1 MKTIEDINELTFLV
15 EDHLFKFDFKF
26 DFEKEYSKFIHNI
39 NALITEYW
47 GDYQIELFP
56 VDFLQVLR
64 NYIINSKYDNDLF
77 FKIKEYLKTKNHNVF
92 YYKLAVFIFDLP
104 INVSYPFDIKTLSKL
119 NLTNNP
125 LSPKK
130 ASIMNQND
138 DMSKTKSETVSVLSR
153 VKTKAKS
160 HSIEIAKRT
169 AAKKLAKKATQPVI
183 AVLKALKI
191 DNPFIY
197 SMLETEQGAAFVGS
211 VIGLAA
217 PWLPIPNKKVKAVID
232 MLSDELQI
240 QGGQAAFEPMLDMVL
255 GPFVNEFSKS
265 IESLMGQAD
274 IKQLLSSNDPIGDE
288 IKKRTTK
295 RKPKKVSKTTK
306 QDEKILVKDVVT
318 V

>member
-1 MKTIEDINELTFLV
+1 MKTIDNLPELVVLV
-15 EDHLFKFDFKF
+15 EDHLSKFDFN
-26 DFEKEYSKFIHNI
+26 KEHLKIIHNLNILIDI
-39 NALITEYW
+39 NGKSSGYIVE
-47 GDYQIELFP
+47 
-56 VDFLQVLR
+56 FLQYLR
-64 NYIINSKYDNDLF
+64 NYIINSKSDNNNLYL
-77 FKIKEYLKTKNHNVF
+77 KIKAYLKTKDYNIF

-104 INVSYPFDIKTLSKL
+104 INVSYPFDINTLSKL
-119 NLTNNP
+119 NLTN
-125 LSPKK
+125 LSLSLKK
-130 ASIMNQND
+130 APIMNQND
-138 DMSKTKSETVSVLSR
+138 DMSKTKAENVSVLSR

-211 VIGLAA
+211 IIGLAA

-232 MLSDELQI
+232 ILSDELQI

-265 IESLMGQAD
+265 IESLMSQAD

-288 IKKRTTK
+288 IKKRTVK
-295 RKPKKVSKTTK
+295 RKPKKVSKATK

>member
-1 MKTIEDINELTFLV
+1 MKTIDNLPELVVLV
-15 EDHLFKFDFKF
+15 EDHLSKFDFNKGHL
-26 DFEKEYSKFIHNI
+26 KIIHNLNTLIYI
-39 NALITEYW
+39 NGKNTGITVE
-47 GDYQIELFP
+47 
-56 VDFLQVLR
+56 FLQYLR
-64 NYIINSKYDNDLF
+64 NYIINSKSDNNNLYL
-77 FKIKEYLKTKNHNVF
+77 KIKAYLKTKDYNIF

-104 INVSYPFDIKTLSKL
+104 INVSYPFDINTLSKL
-119 NLTNNP
+119 NLTN
-125 LSPKK
+125 LSLSLKK
-130 ASIMNQND
+130 APIMNQND
-138 DMSKTKSETVSVLSR
+138 DMSKTKAENVSVLSR

-211 VIGLAA
+211 IIGLAA

-232 MLSDELQI
+232 ILSDELQI

-265 IESLMGQAD
+265 IESLMSQAD

-288 IKKRTTK
+288 IKKRTVK
-295 RKPKKVSKTTK
+295 RKPKKVSKATK